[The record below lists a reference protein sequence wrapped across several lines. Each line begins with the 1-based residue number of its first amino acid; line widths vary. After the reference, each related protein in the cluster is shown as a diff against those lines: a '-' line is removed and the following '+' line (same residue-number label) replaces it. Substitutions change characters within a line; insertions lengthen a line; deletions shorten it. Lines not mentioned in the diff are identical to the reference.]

1 VSQAQRNPST
11 VQKPSSPSSPEQ
23 RTRTQ
28 CRNSRPRTTNGLFLR
43 MLMLRRLRFIS
54 QRKQAMLS
62 CVKSS
67 IRKSSCSSV
76 SGLIRSA
83 LNIFAQF
90 TCRVWH
96 PSEKDHKAWSS
107 TNLETFAIDEK
118 TKRDFTS
125 DKVKLTL
132 SEDLS
137 TYTFT
142 VSVNPKTIID
152 VPLMRIKLTTGS
164 IQARWSG
171 FENWRFVF
179 VLWRGS

>member
-1 VSQAQRNPST
+1 VSDYPFQ
-11 VQKPSSPSSPEQ
+11 
-23 RTRTQ
+23 
-28 CRNSRPRTTNGLFLR
+28 
-43 MLMLRRLRFIS
+43 S
-54 QRKQAMLS
+54 Q
-62 CVKSS
+62 V
-67 IRKSSCSSV
+67 CSFV

-107 TNLETFAIDEK
+107 TNLEAFAIDEK

-152 VPLMRIKLTTGS
+152 VHHMRLGLTIGS
-164 IQARWSG
+164 IQTGWPR
-171 FENWRFVF
+171 FESWRFIF